1 MERGQAVFMI
11 RWFNTNMVQTRQQ
24 LFIVA
29 LLGTFLLGSVFSPA
43 AVAELPEMD
52 AKQVAVNADER
63 EDGEDETS
71 DLEMILI
78 NKRDQ
83 ERQRKVRAF
92 RKDYGKDSKM
102 VMFFMEPAD
111 VKDTGFLSWNYDDES
126 KDDDQWLYLPALKK
140 VRRISSSKKKDYF
153 MGTDF
158 TYEDMGDRDVDDYT
172 YKHLGTEEIDGIECY
187 HLEMMP
193 KNEDIVDKT
202 GYGRG
207 EMWVRPDIWMAVR
220 MKFYDEKLEFLKELA
235 LSDIEQIDGI
245 WKAKTMTMDNEQEE
259 HKTIF
264 HFSNITYNS
273 GIEDDVF
280 SQRRLERGLR

>member
-1 MERGQAVFMI
+1 MI
-11 RWFNTNMVQTRQQ
+11 REFKKSMMQKIQQ
-24 LFIVA
+24 ILT
-29 LLGTFLLGSVFSPA
+29 GTFLA
-43 AVAELPEMD
+43 AFFVVSMFNTIALAELPEID
-52 AKQVAVNADER
+52 AKQVAVNVDER
-63 EDGEDETS
+63 EDGDDETAE
-71 DLEMILI
+71 LEMILI
-78 NKRDQ
+78 NDKGQ
-83 ERQRKVRAF
+83 ERNRKVQVY

-172 YKHLGTEEIDGIECY
+172 YKHLGTEILDGIECY
-187 HLEMMP
+187 HLEMTP
-193 KNEDIVDKT
+193 KNDDIVKKT

-207 EMWVRPDIWMAVR
+207 EMWARPDIWMGIK
-220 MKFYDEKLEFLKELA
+220 MKFYDKKLKFLKELT
-235 LSDIEQIDGI
+235 LSDVEQINGI
-245 WKAKTMTMDNEQEE
+245 WTAKTMTMVNEQEK
-259 HKTIF
+259 HKTVF

-273 GIEDDVF
+273 GLDDDIF
-280 SQRRLERGLR
+280 SQRRLEKGIQ